1 MKRTLSAVLVASAF
15 LAMPGAGA
23 QEAAGKVLWV
33 KGHAERQTADGAVH
47 VLAKGDAI
55 AAGDLLRTGP
65 GAHVQLAMSDDAL
78 LALRPETTIRVADF
92 RYDGK
97 EDGNERAV
105 LDLLKGG
112 LRSITGAIGRTNKE
126 NLKLRTNTAL
136 VGVRGTDHETFY
148 IPEGGA
154 SGTYDRVTVGGTY
167 IDTPQGR
174 VDLSPGQSGFAPLAG
189 AAPARLERTPA
200 FMHLAALRSGSAGPR
215 LREAAPGDD
224 VRLATPRGVPHNE
237 GAIPSGKANLPE
249 QATVPVLPAQA
260 LGENVAGG
268 TGTSWGKGG
277 RCDGTCAD
285 LVRDTTTVRGN
296 GKSNGKGKPF

>member
-1 MKRTLSAVLVASAF
+1 MKQKLSAVLVASAF
-15 LAMPGAGA
+15 MLAMPYAGA

-33 KGHAERQTADGAVH
+33 KGHAERQTPDGVVR
-47 VLAKGDAI
+47 VLAKGDAV
-55 AAGDLLRTGP
+55 AAGDVLRTGP
-65 GAHVQLAMSDDAL
+65 GAHVQLSMSDDAL
-78 LALRPETTIRVADF
+78 LALRPETTLRVADF
-92 RYDGK
+92 RYDGR

-105 LDLLKGG
+105 LELLKGG

-136 VGVRGTDHETFY
+136 VGVRGTDHETFHV
-148 IPEGGA
+148 PEGSG

-200 FMHLAALRSGSAGPR
+200 FMQLAALRSGSAGPQ
-215 LREAAPGDD
+215 LREEAPGDE

-237 GAIPSGKANLPE
+237 GAIPSGRANLPE
-249 QATVPVLPAQA
+249 QATVPILPAQA
-260 LGENVAGG
+260 LGENVDR
-268 TGTSWGKGG
+268 TGWGKGG
-277 RCDGTCAD
+277 RCGGSCAD
-285 LVRDTTTVRGN
+285 LVRDTTAVRGN
-296 GKSNGKGKPF
+296 GKGNGKGKPF